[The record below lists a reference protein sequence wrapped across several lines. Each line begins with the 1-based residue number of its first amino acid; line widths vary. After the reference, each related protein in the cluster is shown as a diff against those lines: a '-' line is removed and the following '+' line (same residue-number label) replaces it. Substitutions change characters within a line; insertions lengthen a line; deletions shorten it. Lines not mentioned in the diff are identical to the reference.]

1 MLCDLGVHVRA
12 FSDSQVVE
20 SSSLEIF
27 KSCLVVV
34 LGQLALGG
42 PAGAGVLEG
51 TSRGRLVSPSA
62 LLKAGSGIPAPRME
76 MPQPVWVSSCV

>member
-42 PAGAGVLEG
+42 PAGAGVLDQV
-51 TSRGRLVSPSA
+51 TSRGLFQ
-62 LLKAGSGIPAPRME
+62 
-76 MPQPVWVSSCV
+76 PQPFCDY